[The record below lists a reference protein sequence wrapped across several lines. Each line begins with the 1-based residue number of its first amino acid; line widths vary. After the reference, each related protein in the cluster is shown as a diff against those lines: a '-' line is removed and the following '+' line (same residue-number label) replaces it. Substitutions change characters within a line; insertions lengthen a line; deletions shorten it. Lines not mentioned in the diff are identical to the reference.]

1 MSIAIASVVALVV
14 LGVVAGFF
22 VLPRIMGAAGGEEE
36 RAANETPQRSFLLF
50 MGIGAAVVA
59 LLTNVAALA
68 AAFYGNEQFPAN
80 AFPTAFIGITLG
92 LLAFFLGARRL
103 GIAAVVVTVVTL
115 VAGSILVGDAQ
126 ERVSVQSDQTVCAEE
141 VRHRTVESCG

>member
-1 MSIAIASVVALVV
+1 MSIAIASVIALVV

-36 RAANETPQRSFLLF
+36 RAASETPQGSFLLF
-50 MGIGAAVVA
+50 MGMGAAVVA

-103 GIAAVVVTVVTL
+103 GIAAVSSSRWL
-115 VAGSILVGDAQ
+115 RL
-126 ERVSVQSDQTVCAEE
+126 
-141 VRHRTVESCG
+141 